1 MVDDMVKNAKLIQKV
16 LDNPNKLLSA
26 ILIGNNPVNNL
37 AASLATILATKFFGS
52 SGVGIATGVLTV
64 LVLIFGEILQK
75 TYAQ

>member
-1 MVDDMVKNAKLIQKV
+1 MVDDKVKNAKLIQKV

-26 ILIGNNPVNNL
+26 ILIGNNLVNNL

-64 LVLIFGEILQK
+64 LVLILVNHSKDIRP
-75 TYAQ
+75 